1 MANKKLK
8 LLYLARYLREETDER
23 HPRTVQDMIAYLERQ
38 GISAERKSIYD
49 DLELL
54 ELYGMDVQT
63 VRGKTYGYFLGE
75 REFQLPELKLL
86 IDVVQ
91 ASPFLTQSKSME
103 LIAKLE
109 QLTSRPNAR
118 QLRRQVYV
126 MDRVRTH
133 NEKLYYAIDGLN
145 TAIND
150 DRKVTFRYFDW
161 TPDGGKA
168 YRRGGTPYETNPVA
182 LCVDKH
188 YYLVAYDPA
197 IQDYRHYR
205 VDRMESLTVTD
216 APRDPLP
223 EQFDLGKYVK
233 TIFDMYNGRTETVQ
247 LRFDRL
253 LYFLRPLLYSATH
266 SFTNLPDWIS
276 LRIFSISFFVL
287 SVITRGPRVTSP
299 YFAVSDMENLMPD
312 MPLWFMRSTISLSS
326 WQHSKYAISGLYPA
340 LTRVSK
346 PAWIS
351 ALTPPQRTACSPKR
365 SVSISSLKV
374 VSITPA
380 RVAPMPSAHAKAIA
394 FASFPPCATAM
405 RAGTPLFSRY
415 CERTVWPGPLGA
427 TIITFMP
434 AGTLMRPEWIESP
447 CKNTRVLPFV
457 RFGAI
462 SFS

>member
-54 ELYGMDVQT
+54 ELYGMDVQA

-188 YYLVAYDPA
+188 YYLVAYD
-197 IQDYRHYR
+197 ISNQEMRHYR
-205 VDRMESLTVTD
+205 VDKMAEIVVTGLPREGEDRYPDFDVAAYGQKHFGMYSGEEASVTLRCRSHMAGVVWDRFGQDVILVPEDEDHFTVTL
-216 APRDPLP
+216 PL
-223 EQFDLGKYVK
+223 
-233 TIFDMYNGRTETVQ
+233 
-247 LRFDRL
+247 
-253 LYFLRPLLYSATH
+253 
-266 SFTNLPDWIS
+266 
-276 LRIFSISFFVL
+276 VL
-287 SVITRGPRVTSP
+287 SPQFFGWLFGLEDNVELIAPQKAAEEYRRKLK
-299 YFAVSDMENLMPD
+299 AVLE
-312 MPLWFMRSTISLSS
+312 
-326 WQHSKYAISGLYPA
+326 QYG
-340 LTRVSK
+340 
-346 PAWIS
+346 
-351 ALTPPQRTACSPKR
+351 
-365 SVSISSLKV
+365 
-374 VSITPA
+374 
-380 RVAPMPSAHAKAIA
+380 
-394 FASFPPCATAM
+394 
-405 RAGTPLFSRY
+405 
-415 CERTVWPGPLGA
+415 
-427 TIITFMP
+427 
-434 AGTLMRPEWIESP
+434 
-447 CKNTRVLPFV
+447 
-457 RFGAI
+457 
-462 SFS
+462 